1 MSTNPLLGIGKWLP
15 KSCNN
20 TYGFICNRDLGEF
33 MPLLLAKVK
42 KNKTYETNN
51 THMVKQKQKAWHHPH
66 FPLANTGW
74 NFNALYMYLISVLC
88 RPKHHASTW
97 YNPSYLCD
105 SGQWQFEGCDQKSHL
120 GGCQKELWGW
130 KSQLGFYT
138 KPVVP
143 GLRWTDGHESQSP
156 CLDWTQ
162 QKNGTRLCVRLTQC
176 IIRKDVRLNPE
187 ISILPI

>member
-1 MSTNPLLGIGKWLP
+1 
-15 KSCNN
+15 
-20 TYGFICNRDLGEF
+20 
-33 MPLLLAKVK
+33 
-42 KNKTYETNN
+42 
-51 THMVKQKQKAWHHPH
+51 MVKQKQKAWHHPH

-74 NFNALYMYLISVLC
+74 HFNALYMYLISVLC

-105 SGQWQFEGCDQKSHL
+105 SGQWQFEGCDQNSQL
-120 GGCQKELWGW
+120 GGCQKELWEW

-187 ISILPI
+187 ISILEMCFYLESIFTSKYWSQVCFHKKYQYSYDTERVIKSKKV